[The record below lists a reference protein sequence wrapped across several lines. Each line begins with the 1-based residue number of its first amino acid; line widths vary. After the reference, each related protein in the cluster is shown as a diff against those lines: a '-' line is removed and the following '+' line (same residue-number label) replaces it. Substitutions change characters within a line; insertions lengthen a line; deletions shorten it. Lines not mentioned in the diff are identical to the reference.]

1 MTSPLAAT
9 SLTATSRTAT
19 SRTTTEQLRIGTAP
33 NSTSKD

>member
-9 SLTATSRTAT
+9 SLTATSRTTT
-19 SRTTTEQLRIGTAP
+19 SRTTTEQLHIGTAP